1 MVSLR
6 LPRWLSGKESTCQAG
21 ELVQSLGQEDPL
33 EKEITAH
40 SNILVLE
47 MPWTEKPGGLQSM
60 GLPRVRH
67 NLATKEQQNGIS
79 HTSLPLN
86 TSLLLVFIFY
96 LFFFFLV
103 FKIIVLKTVYSGEI
117 YDIIK

>member
-1 MVSLR
+1 MASLG

-21 ELVQSLGQEDPL
+21 ELVQSLDRDDPL

-47 MPWTEKPGGLQSM
+47 MPWTEKPAGLQSM
-60 GLPRVRH
+60 GLQRVRH
-67 NLATKEQQNGIS
+67 NLVTKEQQNGIS
-79 HTSLPLN
+79 HTSLSLN
-86 TSLLLVFIFY
+86 ISLL
-96 LFFFFLV
+96 LV